1 MEKSLNKVKYKLT
14 LIIIK
19 YIPFLIAVG
28 NVLNSFLSYYNYDCR
43 WLNYTIGLSIVPTI
57 FIYLVSDILKFC
69 NYHKVFLHYAV
80 LITIINWIDS
90 YIGIPVSDTIYYL
103 IGITLFCIASFIAL
117 YLHLR
122 CLKHKKSIINN

>member
-1 MEKSLNKVKYKLT
+1 MEKSLNKVKYKVT
-14 LIIIK
+14 LIIVK

-43 WLNYTIGLSIVPTI
+43 WLNYTIGLSIIPTI
-57 FIYLVSDILKFC
+57 FIYLVSDILKFY

-103 IGITLFCIASFIAL
+103 IGIALFCIACFIAL
-117 YLHLR
+117 YLHLQ
-122 CLKHKKSIINN
+122 CLKHKKSSF